1 MGDKLGEKLGERL
14 SKNELTHWFT
24 IEFHEKAVGHEEAVT
39 SLVETT
45 QKSTQKT
52 TQKQQAILSYL
63 NEHPGA
69 SIRDVSLNVK
79 GVTEN
84 GVKSILQALRQK
96 DLLKRIG
103 PDKGGRWEVLKG
115 AGNE

>member
-1 MGDKLGEKLGERL
+1 MGERL
-14 SKNELTHWFT
+14 SKNEPTHWFT
-24 IEFHEKAVGHEEAVT
+24 IKFHEKAVGHEEAVT

-52 TQKQQAILSYL
+52 TQKQRAILAYL

-96 DLLKRIG
+96 GLLTRVG
-103 PDKGGRWEVLKG
+103 PDKGGHWEMVWMEK
-115 AGNE
+115 E